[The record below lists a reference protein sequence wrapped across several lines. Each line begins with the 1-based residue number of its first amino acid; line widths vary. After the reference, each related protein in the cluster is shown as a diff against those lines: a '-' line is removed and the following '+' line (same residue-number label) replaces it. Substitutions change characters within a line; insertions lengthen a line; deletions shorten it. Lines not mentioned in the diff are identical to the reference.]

1 MIVKEVRKTEIAG
14 PFLHPKKYYQ
24 DMKKYKRQYF
34 IILPIAFI
42 LGLVYAFG
50 LPDYY
55 TCVVKIS
62 PELSKRPSYDGIGF
76 NMINPDYQ
84 TIYPDLYPKLM
95 NGADF
100 QASLL
105 PIKVK
110 RQSDGAEFTY
120 YDYLLNEQKRPWWI
134 IFKRKVLGKDDER
147 VEESK
152 IDPFHPTAEQSDL
165 MMAIS
170 DLIVCDVTPK
180 TFVVTIKVM
189 DQDPLVA
196 ATLADSVK
204 IRLQQFLTDYHTNKS
219 LGEVAYYKKVCQ
231 QAKMKYDAA
240 STDYSSFMDANR
252 DVQSQSLLSRQ
263 TYLENEMQLRQ
274 AAYEELCKKLQDAEM
289 SAQEDKPSF
298 ATIKSATIPLEPS
311 EPLRVS
317 MCLKWMFFVFALIT
331 SWIFY
336 KEDDWSDILGL
347 NNNI

>member
-1 MIVKEVRKTEIAG
+1 MIVKKYKKEMSG

-24 DMKKYKRQYF
+24 DMKKYKKQYF

-50 LPDYY
+50 FPDYY
-55 TCVVKIS
+55 TCVVKVS
-62 PELSKRPSYDGIGF
+62 PELSNRPSYDGIGF

-95 NGADF
+95 NGKDF

-120 YDYLLNEQKRPWWI
+120 YDYLLNEQKKPWWI
-134 IFKRKVLGKDDER
+134 ILKRKVLGKNDDR

-152 IDPFHPTAEQSDL
+152 IYPFRPTSEQSDL

-196 ATLADSVK
+196 ATLADSVRN
-204 IRLQQFLTDYHTNKS
+204 RLQQFLTDYHTTTS
-219 LGEVAYYKKVCQ
+219 LNEVAYYKKVCQ

-240 STDYSSFMDANR
+240 SKDYSSFMDANR
-252 DVQSQSLLSRQ
+252 EILSQSMLSKQ
-263 TYLENEMQLRQ
+263 TYLENEMQIRL
-274 AAYEELCKKLQDAEM
+274 AAFEELYKKLQNAEM

-298 ATIKSATIPLEPS
+298 VTIKSATIPLEPS
-311 EPLRVS
+311 EPSRAS
-317 MCLKWMFFVFALIT
+317 MCFKWMFFVFALIT
-331 SWIFY
+331 SWVFY

-347 NNNI
+347 NSNN